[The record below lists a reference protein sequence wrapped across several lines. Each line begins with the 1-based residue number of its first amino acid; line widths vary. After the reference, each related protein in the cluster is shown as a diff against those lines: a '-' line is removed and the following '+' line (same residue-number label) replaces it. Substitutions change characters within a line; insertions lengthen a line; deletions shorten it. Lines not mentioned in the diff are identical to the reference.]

1 MNAVK
6 SKVKGRSVDK
16 KQENQKNKRNR
27 ENWRRQRRRQRRRRR
42 RLHLL
47 LTHWSSLSPTRLNSI
62 FNSMKQSPFPFLFFL
77 LFLVDVVD
85 VVAVF
90 GCFHYVWGERG
101 AGRRQSHL
109 SVMMAPPPIKFPNG
123 TVLTRLLLAWMTS
136 SSLPPSLPPSFL
148 LLLPGCNLRV
158 EIGAIFCWPSTK
170 QILQFPLVFLIPF
183 RDILL
188 HFFFSTIIIL
198 SSSSSSLMG
207 TIFFSSKNDYC
218 YCYHLNQR

>member
-1 MNAVK
+1 MAAIKEGVNQRSMNAVK

-90 GCFHYVWGERG
+90 GASITSG
-101 AGRRQSHL
+101 ASGGRADAR
-109 SVMMAPPPIKFPNG
+109 
-123 TVLTRLLLAWMTS
+123 
-136 SSLPPSLPPSFL
+136 
-148 LLLPGCNLRV
+148 
-158 EIGAIFCWPSTK
+158 AICW
-170 QILQFPLVFLIPF
+170 
-183 RDILL
+183 
-188 HFFFSTIIIL
+188 
-198 SSSSSSLMG
+198 
-207 TIFFSSKNDYC
+207 
-218 YCYHLNQR
+218 

>member
-1 MNAVK
+1 MLLMLSLFSVA
-6 SKVKGRSVDK
+6 SITSGASGGRADA
-16 KQENQKNKRNR
+16 RAICR
-27 ENWRRQRRRQRRRRR
+27 WWWRHPR
-42 RLHLL
+42 
-47 LTHWSSLSPTRLNSI
+47 SNSL
-62 FNSMKQSPFPFLFFL
+62 
-77 LFLVDVVD
+77 
-85 VVAVF
+85 
-90 GCFHYVWGERG
+90 
-101 AGRRQSHL
+101 
-109 SVMMAPPPIKFPNG
+109 MAPFWRVFYWRGWRHPP
-123 TVLTRLLLAWMTS
+123 
-136 SSLPPSLPPSFL
+136 SLPPSLPPSFL

>member
-1 MNAVK
+1 MAAIKQGVNQRSMNAVK

-136 SSLPPSLPPSFL
+136 SSLPPSLPPAFL
-148 LLLPGCNLRV
+148 PPPPP
-158 EIGAIFCWPSTK
+158 W
-170 QILQFPLVFLIPF
+170 
-183 RDILL
+183 
-188 HFFFSTIIIL
+188 
-198 SSSSSSLMG
+198 M
-207 TIFFSSKNDYC
+207 
-218 YCYHLNQR
+218 